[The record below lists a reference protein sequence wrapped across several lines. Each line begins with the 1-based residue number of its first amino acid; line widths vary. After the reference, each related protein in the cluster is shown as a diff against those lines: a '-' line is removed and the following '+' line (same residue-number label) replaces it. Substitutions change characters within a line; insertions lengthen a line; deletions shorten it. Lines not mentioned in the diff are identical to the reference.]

1 MRFVIALMLSVV
13 LIFLGSACRTK
24 TEDVVEEPSP
34 VSPTPAVVPPTEFVG
49 TEVCASC
56 HESEHADWVGSHHD
70 LAMQKATP
78 ETVLGDFDD
87 AKAKYYEE
95 TVRFIRDGDSFAVEA
110 LGADG
115 KRARFAVIYTFGI
128 EPLQQYLVEVE
139 PGRLQSC
146 VIWLV

>member
-13 LIFLGSACRTK
+13 LGLACSKK
-24 TEDVVEEPSP
+24 TQDVVEEPNP
-34 VSPTPAVVPPTEFVG
+34 VPSTPAVVSAAEFVG

-56 HESEHADWVGSHHD
+56 HGSEHADWAGSHHD

-95 TVRFIRDGDSFAVEA
+95 TVRFIRDGDSFAVAA
-110 LGADG
+110 LG
-115 KRARFAVIYTFGI
+115 
-128 EPLQQYLVEVE
+128 
-139 PGRLQSC
+139 GRWEASAPCRDLH
-146 VIWLV
+146 IRD